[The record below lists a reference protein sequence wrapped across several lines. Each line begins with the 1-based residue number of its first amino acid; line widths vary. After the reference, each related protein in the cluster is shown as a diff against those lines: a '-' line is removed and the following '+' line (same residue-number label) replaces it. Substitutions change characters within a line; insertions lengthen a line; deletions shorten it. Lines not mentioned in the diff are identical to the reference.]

1 MEEDFWPV
9 SELWIGGL
17 GKLMQVLAGSRE
29 FLPGKG
35 EWRWDLQAKREGDT

>member
-1 MEEDFWPV
+1 MGGDFWLV
-9 SELWIGGL
+9 SLLWIEGL